1 MTEQLRGLSIL
12 IVEDEFFIA
21 MQVANAIKCCGG
33 SVVGPVADI
42 EKARDLA
49 QRETVD
55 GVILD
60 LTLNGETS
68 LPFADELMNRGTPVI
83 LATGYAQ
90 SHLPKRYS
98 QLPQLSKPVRE
109 TTLIRLIEHTFRR

>member
-42 EKARDLA
+42 EKAQDR
-49 QRETVD
+49 QWRH
-55 GVILD
+55 
-60 LTLNGETS
+60 
-68 LPFADELMNRGTPVI
+68 P
-83 LATGYAQ
+83 
-90 SHLPKRYS
+90 
-98 QLPQLSKPVRE
+98 
-109 TTLIRLIEHTFRR
+109 